1 MRIFHHAT
9 DEEVKRGLTA
19 DVYFSRTKQ
28 ILEAKKLDRLNAL
41 AEVTSGKLPE
51 GWPWGVLCGIEEVAH
66 LFEGVPVDVY
76 AMPEGSIFYPADYR
90 GIREPVMFID
100 GAYGDYC
107 LMETPL
113 LGLIC
118 QASGVA
124 SRAARIKRA
133 AGEKAVVAF
142 GIRRMH
148 PVLSPMLDRAAYI
161 GGFDGV
167 SSLKGAEIIGEKPTG
182 TMPHA
187 LMIMF
192 GDQVKAWKAFDEIV
206 SSDVPR
212 VALVDTYYD
221 EKAESIMAAEALK
234 DRLYGV
240 RLDTPGSRR
249 GNFVDIIREVRWEL
263 DVRGYKNVKIFVS
276 GGLDEEQV
284 KVLSEAGAEAFGVG
298 TAVSNAPTVNF
309 AMDIVELE
317 GRLVAKRGKLGGK
330 KQVWRCPECLVDTV
344 LPFGSSKP
352 ECPLCGGETEPMLKP
367 LIEGGKIVAELPEP
381 KEIRQYVLGQTQK
394 LSIKSSTETL

>member
-1 MRIFHHAT
+1 MRVFHHAT
-9 DEEVKRGLTA
+9 DEEIKSGLTT

-28 ILEAKKLDRLNAL
+28 IIEAKKLDRLNAL
-41 AEVTSGKLPE
+41 AEVTSSNLPD

-90 GIREPVMFID
+90 GVREPVMFID
-100 GAYGDYC
+100 GPYGEYC
-107 LMETPL
+107 LLETPM

-118 QASGVA
+118 QASGAA
-124 SRAARIKRA
+124 SRAARIKKA

-148 PVLSPMLDRAAYI
+148 PALSPMLDRAAYI

-167 SSLKGAEIIGEKPTG
+167 SSLKGAEIIGEKPMG

-187 LMIMF
+187 LIIMF
-192 GDQVKAWKAFDEIV
+192 ENQVEAWKAFDEII

-221 EKAESIMAAEALK
+221 EKIESIMAAEALK

-240 RLDTPGSRR
+240 RLDTPGSRK
-249 GNFVDIIREVRWEL
+249 GNFVEIIREVRWEL

-276 GGLDEEQV
+276 GGLDEEKV

-309 AMDIVELE
+309 AMDIIELE

-330 KQVWRCPECLVDTV
+330 KQVWRCPECLVDVV
-344 LPFGSSKP
+344 LPFNSPKP
-352 ECPLCGGETEPMLKP
+352 ECVECGGETEPMLKP
-367 LIEGGKIVAELPEP
+367 LIEGGKIVAELPRP
-381 KEIRQYVLGQTQK
+381 KEIRRYVLEQIGK
-394 LSIKSSTETL
+394 LSS